1 MSPHSEMRSTVA
13 HRSIAFLILVFFTLF
28 TTGCQDP
35 ASRVQ
40 ATLKKAA
47 DKGTWQGTAFV
58 RVGTDTLA
66 HSSSAP
72 YGTNPDRTPGTGTPI
87 ALASVSKLFTMT
99 LVLQLEQAGVLD
111 LDARLLDVRPSLTSS
126 SLDSITIR
134 HLVAH
139 RAGLPREI
147 NGSSEESAAEW
158 DRAGFVGPWLD
169 GLVITPETVPGGD
182 SKYSNLGYWL
192 LGGAMEAATGQT
204 ISELLDSLIAQPYG
218 LETLGYARH
227 KPFPGF
233 EADDSLPI
241 IKVDLRTRYTSGG
254 YVASLDDVCR
264 FIDLLLEGEI
274 LDDEHL
280 NLFFNDF
287 GYEEGGEDQ
296 LSVAAHLPGYSNRIL
311 IDRPSGLIVALF
323 INKNV
328 EPMDDILTLASALA
342 MQAAEVDFSGPKK
355 KDVYYHID
363 RWDEAEHPLK
373 GAILDMAHAIGSE
386 SADSIETVIFRH
398 YDLEEFGP
406 KERANDLDLLPKL
419 PKAMG
424 GWAPIAW
431 KVEESGGINWIYLLM
446 RPSLEVSDEDADVQ
460 FILGMAAQP
469 DAPDKV
475 FHVFYHFDGF
485 KVK

>member
-13 HRSIAFLILVFFTLF
+13 HRYIAFLILFFIALVF
-28 TTGCQDP
+28 TGCQDP

-40 ATLKKAA
+40 ATLKQAA

-66 HSSSAP
+66 YTSSTRF
-72 YGTNPDRTPGTGTPI
+72 GTNPDRTPGTSTPV

-99 LVLQLEQAGVLD
+99 MVLQLDQAGLLD
-111 LDARLLDVRPSLTSS
+111 LDARLLDVRPSLASTG
-126 SLDSITIR
+126 LDSITIR
-134 HLVAH
+134 HLVTH

-158 DRAGFVGPWLD
+158 NAEGYVGPWLD
-169 GLVITPETVPGGD
+169 GLSITPETVPGGD

-204 ISELLDSLIAQPYG
+204 ITELLDSLIAQPYG

-233 EADDSLPI
+233 EMDGSFPT
-241 IKVDLRTRYTSGG
+241 IKIDLRTRYTSGG

-264 FIDLLLEGEI
+264 FIDLLMAGDI
-274 LDDEHL
+274 LDEEHL
-280 NLFFNDF
+280 DLLFNDF

-311 IDRPSGLIVALF
+311 IDRPSELIVALF

-328 EPMDDILTLASALA
+328 EPMDDILTLASTLA
-342 MQAAEVDFSGPKK
+342 MQAAEVDFSGSKK

-363 RWDEAEHPLK
+363 RWDEAEHPLEE
-373 GAILDMAHAIGSE
+373 AILEMAHAIGSE
-386 SADSIETVIFRH
+386 SADSIEAVMFRH

-406 KERANDLDLLPKL
+406 EERANDLDLLPKL
-419 PKAMG
+419 PAAMG
-424 GWAPIAW
+424 GWAPLAW
-431 KVEESGGINWIYLLM
+431 KVEETAGINWIYLLM
-446 RPSLEVSDEDADVQ
+446 RSSLEVSDDDADVQ

-469 DAPDKV
+469 EAPDKV
-475 FHVFYHFDGF
+475 FHVFYHFNGF

>member
-1 MSPHSEMRSTVA
+1 MSPRSEMRSTVA
-13 HRSIAFLILVFFTLF
+13 HQSLAFLTIFVTILLF
-28 TTGCQDP
+28 TGCQDP

-40 ATLKKAA
+40 ATLEQAA
-47 DKGTWQGTAFV
+47 ERGTWQGTAFV
-58 RVGTDTLA
+58 RVGSDTLA
-66 HSSSAP
+66 HTSSARF
-72 YGTNPDRTPGTGTPI
+72 GTNPDRTPGTDPPI

-99 LVLQLEQAGVLD
+99 LALQLEQAGLLD

-126 SLDSITIR
+126 GLDSITIR
-134 HLVAH
+134 HLLSH

-158 DRAGFVGPWLD
+158 DHQGYVGPWLD
-169 GLVITPETVPGGD
+169 ELSITPETAPGGD

-204 ISELLDSLIAQPYG
+204 ITELLDSLIAQPYG

-233 EADDSLPI
+233 EADGGFPK

-264 FIDLLLEGEI
+264 FIDLLLAGEI

-280 NLFFNDF
+280 DMLFNDF

-328 EPMDDILTLASALA
+328 EPMDDILTLASELA
-342 MQAAEVDFSGPKK
+342 MQAGEIDFSGPKK

-363 RWDEAEHPLK
+363 RWDEANHPLK
-373 GAILDMAHAIGSE
+373 EAILEMANAIGSE
-386 SADSIETVIFRH
+386 SADSIEAVIFRY
-398 YDLEEFGP
+398 YDLDEFGP
-406 KERANDLDLLPKL
+406 KERQADLDLLPKL
-419 PKAMG
+419 PEAMG
-424 GWAPIAW
+424 GWAPMAW
-431 KVEESGGINWIYLLM
+431 KVEESVGINWIYLLM

-469 DAPDKV
+469 EAPDKV
-475 FHVFYHFDGF
+475 FHVFYHFNGF